1 VTTVTSR
8 PAEVSAV
15 QAALRRNSLGV
26 FAVAYSLFGATGPL
40 LVSAG
45 LITTFFAVTGL
56 VGAPIF
62 FLVVSA
68 VLALFAVGYVA
79 MARRIQNAGAFYAFV
94 RWGLGRPAGVSAAM
108 VAVMAYNMLQV
119 ALYGLFGSLVA
130 STLDPYVSA
139 PWWAWALAGW
149 ALVAG
154 LGLVAAKLSARVLA
168 ALSIVEIAVC
178 LAIGS
183 VGLAHPAASG
193 LAVGTLAFGNL
204 VKPGLG
210 AAAVT
215 VVLGYV
221 GFEGAPIY
229 GEEARN
235 PRRTVLLATYA
246 VLATV
251 TVVYVLGS
259 VAMVSFHGPDQIV
272 TVAAGQGPGAF
283 FGMASAL
290 PWLANVGQVL
300 LITSMFAALLAF
312 HNNAGRYAYSLGR
325 ESVLPAVFRR
335 TGARTGAPWVASLAQ
350 SGLGLVVIITV
361 AVLGLD
367 PVVQFFFLGG
377 TTGGFGILVL
387 LAVTSVAVVAYF
399 ARNPQMESAW
409 TRVVAPSVA
418 GLLLIGMVVLAVA
431 NFSTLLGPGA
441 TPMLAIGLPASF
453 LVPVA
458 LGLARAAY
466 LRARRPDVYAV
477 IGMGHTAVLAGGQR

>member
-1 VTTVTSR
+1 VT
-8 PAEVSAV
+8 
-15 QAALRRNSLGV
+15 ALRRNSLGV
-26 FAVAYSLFGATGPL
+26 FAVGYLLLGATGPL

-56 VGAPIF
+56 TGAAVF
-62 FLVVSA
+62 FLVVSG

-94 RWGLGRPAGVSAAM
+94 RFGLGRSAGVCAAM
-108 VAVMAYNMLQV
+108 VAVLAYNMLQV
-119 ALYGLFGSLVA
+119 ALYGLFGSLMA

-139 PWWAWALAGW
+139 PWWVWALAGW

-168 ALSIVEIAVC
+168 VLSIVEIAVS
-178 LAIGS
+178 LAIAG
-183 VGLAHPAASG
+183 VGLVHPAGSG
-193 LAVGTLAFGNL
+193 LAVDTLSPANL
-204 VKPGLG
+204 IKPGLG

-215 VVLGYV
+215 AVLGYV

-251 TVVYVLGS
+251 TVVYVLASLG
-259 VAMVSFHGPDQIV
+259 MVSFHGPDQIV
-272 TVAAGQGPGAF
+272 AVTTQQGPGAF
-283 FGMASAL
+283 FGMAASVG
-290 PWLANVGQVL
+290 WLATAGQLL

-325 ESVLPAVFRR
+325 ESVLPAGFGR

-350 SGLGLVVIITV
+350 SALGLVVIVVV
-361 AVLGLD
+361 AVTGLD
-367 PVVQFFFLGG
+367 PVVQLFFLGG

-409 TRVVAPSVA
+409 TRVVAPGVA
-418 GLLLIGMVVLAVA
+418 GLLLIGMVVSAVL
-431 NFSTLLGPGA
+431 NFAVLLGPGA
-441 TPMLAIGLPASF
+441 TPVLAIALPASF
-453 LVPVA
+453 LLPVL

-466 LRARRPDVYAV
+466 LRAKRPEVYQV
-477 IGMGHTAVLAGGQR
+477 IGLGHTAVLAEANR